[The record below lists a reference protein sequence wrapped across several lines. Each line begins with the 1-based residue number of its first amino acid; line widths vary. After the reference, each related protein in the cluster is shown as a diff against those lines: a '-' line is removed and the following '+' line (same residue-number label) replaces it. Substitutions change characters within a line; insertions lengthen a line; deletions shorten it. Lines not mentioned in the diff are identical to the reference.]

1 MKSLIKLQAVMDE
14 FTNEHYKITAN
25 MIAIFCFIAANS
37 DKVITTRDLPEEL
50 GLPQTTVNRLIRT
63 MADRSYTREEGFKW
77 LRQTVDPL
85 DERQR
90 IVEVTAKGRKL
101 ANRLREILENDK

>member
-1 MKSLIKLQAVMDE
+1 
-14 FTNEHYKITAN
+14 
-25 MIAIFCFIAANS
+25 
-37 DKVITTRDLPEEL
+37 
-50 GLPQTTVNRLIRT
+50 